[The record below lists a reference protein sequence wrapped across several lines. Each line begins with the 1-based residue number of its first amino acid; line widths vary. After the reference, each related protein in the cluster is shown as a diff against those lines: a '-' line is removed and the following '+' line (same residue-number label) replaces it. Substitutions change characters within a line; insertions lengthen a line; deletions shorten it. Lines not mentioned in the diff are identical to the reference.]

1 MNDYYSKY
9 LKYKNK
15 YIKLKQLKS
24 EGLLP
29 LINKKEQEQEI
40 DNQNKNINT
49 KEIVAN
55 TKYEYNNSIII
66 RGINCPMIY
75 SKINKTF
82 PFNFCLSNEI

>member
-15 YIKLKQLKS
+15 YIKLKELRGGS
-24 EGLLP
+24 LL
-29 LINKKEQEQEI
+29 LSIKE
-40 DNQNKNINT
+40 
-49 KEIVAN
+49 KEIVVN
-55 TKYEYNNSIII
+55 TKCEYNNSTMI

-75 SKINKTF
+75 CKINKTF

>member
-15 YIKLKQLKS
+15 YIKLKELRGG
-24 EGLLP
+24 GLLP
-29 LINKKEQEQEI
+29 SIKEQ
-40 DNQNKNINT
+40 DHLNKNS
-49 KEIVAN
+49 KC
-55 TKYEYNNSIII
+55 EYNNSTMI

-75 SKINKTF
+75 CEINKTF

>member
-29 LINKKEQEQEI
+29 LINKKEI
-40 DNQNKNINT
+40 DNLNKNINT
-49 KEIVAN
+49 KC
-55 TKYEYNNSIII
+55 EYNNSTMI

-75 SKINKTF
+75 CKINKTF